1 MSKLDKLKIIV
12 SQEQSFYDK
21 NDNSDWG
28 YYNAYKFV
36 LEQIDLLNK
45 EKGNEKSN
53 EWRRQL
59 YNNIS

>member
-53 EWRRQL
+53 E
-59 YNNIS
+59 